1 MSFVGIR
8 CDPRINT
15 TLVNLDE
22 VLNSLPDSI
31 VHELSLPNFEVR
43 RPDSF
48 ASNRRSTPN
57 LAVLV
62 RGLGNE
68 CLCRFD
74 SENTY
79 GTNTPAAHALDVLR
93 TMLETR
99 KFDKP
104 HLLLPGDFM
113 IFKNQRVLH
122 ARDAFEPQNDGADR
136 WLIRLFAVNSLSRVR
151 LARAD
156 HLYEVLS

>member
-1 MSFVGIR
+1 
-8 CDPRINT
+8 
-15 TLVNLDE
+15 
-22 VLNSLPDSI
+22 
-31 VHELSLPNFEVR
+31 
-43 RPDSF
+43 
-48 ASNRRSTPN
+48 
-57 LAVLV
+57 
-62 RGLGNE
+62 
-68 CLCRFD
+68 
-74 SENTY
+74 
-79 GTNTPAAHALDVLR
+79 
-93 TMLETR
+93 MLETR

-136 WLIRLFAVNSLSRVR
+136 GLSRLFAVNSLSRVR